1 MLPKLDSAEHFVK
14 CKIEIACQSDSGFDA
29 WLSLSR
35 LPIALD
41 VFGYPDVFMDFIFG
55 NAVAA

>member
-1 MLPKLDSAEHFVK
+1 MSPKLDSAEHFVK
-14 CKIEIACQSDSGFDA
+14 RKIEIARQSDCGFDA

-41 VFGYPDVFMDFIFG
+41 VFGYPDVFLDFILG